1 MKQTINILSAGG
13 DRRFVILSR
22 RLAVRNG
29 TRVMTYGQGWSEPVI
44 GSIFPHRLDRISQL
58 KQSPDILI
66 LPLPLTHDG
75 ETLSMPLE
83 KGEDASPPI
92 RLTHLLDL
100 CHPHTR
106 VYCGLTPAAD
116 SFRQECRKRGLRLI
130 DYMEDE
136 AFTLRNA
143 DATAEAAVSI
153 AVTLLPVTIRGVR
166 ALIIGGGRIARSLTR
181 LLTMMGADVTLAAR
195 GNAARTQAELLGAK
209 AIPMTALSAVLPS
222 MRLILNTVPA
232 LIFGKE
238 EVGKIPADALVLELA
253 SSPGGFDL
261 EALQEYQKPVVK
273 ALSLPGKTAP
283 ESCAAWLEALI
294 AENEA
299 EFI

>member
-1 MKQTINILSAGG
+1 MKQTINIVSAGG

-22 RLAVRNG
+22 RLAARNG
-29 TRVMTYGQGWSEPVI
+29 TRVITYGQGWSEPVV
-44 GSIFPHRLDRISQL
+44 GSIFPHRLDRISEL

-92 RLTHLLDL
+92 HLTHLLDL

-116 SFRQECRKRGLRLI
+116 GFKQECRKRGLRLI

-143 DATAEAAVSI
+143 DATAEAAISLAI
-153 AVTLLPVTIRGVR
+153 TLLPVTIRGVQ

-181 LLTMMGADVTLAAR
+181 LLTMMGAKVTLAAR
-195 GNAARTQAELLGAK
+195 ASAARTQAELLGAK
-209 AIPMTALSAVLPS
+209 AVPLTELVTVLPR
-222 MRLILNTVPA
+222 MRLIFNTIPA
-232 LIFGKE
+232 PVFGKE
-238 EVGKIPADALVLELA
+238 EVGQIPPDALTLELA
-253 SSPGGFDL
+253 SNPGGFDL
-261 EALQEYQKPVVK
+261 EALQEYQRPVIK

-283 ESCAAWLEALI
+283 ESCAAWLETLI

-299 EFI
+299 DFI

>member
-1 MKQTINILSAGG
+1 MKQTLNILSAGG

-22 RLAVRNG
+22 RLAARNG
-29 TRVMTYGQGWSEPVI
+29 TRVMTYGQGWYDPVA
-44 GSIFPHRLDRISQL
+44 GSIFPHRLDRISEL

-66 LPLPLTHDG
+66 LPLPLTRDG

-106 VYCGLTPAAD
+106 VYCGLTPAAEG
-116 SFRQECRKRGLRLI
+116 FQQECRKRGLRLT
-130 DYMEDE
+130 DYMADE
-136 AFTLRNA
+136 SFALRNA
-143 DATAEAAVSI
+143 DVTAEAAVSL
-153 AVTLLPVTIRGVR
+153 AVTLLPVTIRGVKVLV
-166 ALIIGGGRIARSLTR
+166 AGGGRIAKSLVK
-181 LLTMMGADVTLAAR
+181 LLSMMGADVTVAAR
-195 GNAARTQAELLGAK
+195 SGTARTQAELLGAK
-209 AIPMTALSAVLPS
+209 TVPLTGLVTVLPA

-232 LIFGKE
+232 VVFGKE
-238 EVGKIPADALVLELA
+238 EVGKIRADALTLELA
-253 SSPGGFDL
+253 SSPGGFDI
-261 EALQEYQKPVVK
+261 EALQKYRRPVVK

-283 ESCAAWLEALI
+283 ESCAAWLEELI

-299 EFI
+299 DFI